1 MNIIL
6 TALKDFIRRVYYF
19 SYDIL
24 DFKGREILKRNISLS
39 DKYRGE
45 RAFILG
51 TGESLNTI
59 DITML
64 KDEFTLGT
72 NLIFLH
78 DEIKHIDLN
87 MFVLLDNYRNTLP
100 QWPENHVGPNGYDGK
115 EQIYKEIDE
124 KLIDTTTLIL
134 PRENY
139 KCINNVIND
148 KTKFFVKAKKNLYLN
163 NELSNKIVTDLTK
176 RKICAMSSI
185 YSSIMV
191 LMYFGFKEI
200 YLCGQGYTYNPEY
213 VFHFYD
219 NIVFPKSIGKN
230 EAIHSIKN
238 ELAVRKEKGGSA
250 EYYGL
255 LEKGDYFRGICI
267 RRKNENNPQH
277 YKNHRKIKKYADS
290 QGVKI
295 INIVPKGF
303 ESPVYEKIN
312 WAKVVSEVLPNK

>member
-1 MNIIL
+1 
-6 TALKDFIRRVYYF
+6 
-19 SYDIL
+19 L

-39 DKYRGE
+39 DKYRGK

-139 KCINNVIND
+139 KCINNVIRD
-148 KTKFFVKAKKNLYLN
+148 KTKIFIKVRKNLNLN
-163 NELSNKIVTDLTK
+163 NGLPNKIVADFTK
-176 RKICAMSSI
+176 RKICGMSSI

-191 LMYFGFKEI
+191 LIYLGFKEI

-219 NIVFPKSIGKN
+219 NIIFSKNIGKK

-238 ELAVRKEKGGSA
+238 AIEIRKEKGGTV

-255 LEKGDYFRGICI
+255 LEKGDYFRSICI

-277 YKNHRKIKKYADS
+277 YIYHRKIKKYADS

-295 INIVPKGF
+295 INIVPEGF
-303 ESPVYEKIN
+303 ESPVYEKMG
-312 WAKVVSEVLPNK
+312 WGKVVRNVLPNKLS